1 MHLENEAA
9 SEALRQRL
17 DSRKK
22 FNLEKIF
29 FAIDYDQDGFLDEID
44 VFFLLINFKISN
56 SDALY
61 LMIVDEIHGKSWSGM
76 R

>member
-1 MHLENEAA
+1 MRIFKDLWVLHLENEAA

-44 VFFLLINFKISN
+44 VITNKF
-56 SDALY
+56 
-61 LMIVDEIHGKSWSGM
+61 
-76 R
+76 